1 MVRHAV
7 SGTGQKKSSW
17 YQCSCCLRS
26 TAGNI
31 RNIVKSHVLDSK
43 SIQLKDISSDD
54 VSFKTYPLCL
64 PLTLLHVVQMRWLD
78 HFLIQTSPSSQHNS
92 PLLGITS
99 AVYIFPPMLMEI
111 WRGPR
116 LSWSNFQNQYQP
128 PHQKK
133 KLTLQKIQRIL
144 MFFEVSE
151 KKHITTVVRGFQ
163 FFTIGMH
170 QSQQGKIWPSNPRVP
185 RDPKTRLLRSSHRKF
200 GRIRT
205 KIWSPGENVGLKAC
219 LEAVRQRPG
228 SAGWGFSA
236 KTLPPRITDLWS
248 GGSLGN
254 LWGVTWKLQPSSHN
268 LWGCISNEI

>member
-128 PHQKK
+128 PQKK
-133 KLTLQKIQRIL
+133 TEPPKNSKDSKD
-144 MFFEVSE
+144 FWN
-151 KKHITTVVRGFQ
+151 KKKPYYHSGERVFSFSRLGIR
-163 FFTIGMH
+163 
-170 QSQQGKIWPSNPRVP
+170 QSQQGKIWPSPRSSTDPRPPSSLQPPKVRKDPNENLEPRWERWTEGVP
-185 RDPKTRLLRSSHRKF
+185 RSS
-200 GRIRT
+200 
-205 KIWSPGENVGLKAC
+205 EAKAGQ
-219 LEAVRQRPG
+219 L
-228 SAGWGFSA
+228 GWGGF
-236 KTLPPRITDLWS
+236 
-248 GGSLGN
+248 
-254 LWGVTWKLQPSSHN
+254 
-268 LWGCISNEI
+268 